1 MLHKLA
7 QSGLAA
13 QVRVDSAGTHGFHE
27 EAPPD
32 RRSQAH
38 AEKRGY
44 DLSKLRARR
53 VVMADFTAFD
63 LILAMDHDNIS
74 FLTAM
79 SPPAQR
85 GKLELLM
92 HYAPQYDAD
101 IVPDPYYGGAAGFE
115 HALDYIEGACD
126 GLLKSLAARLR
137 E

>member
-7 QSGLAA
+7 ESGLAGR
-13 QVRVDSAGTHGFHE
+13 VRVDSAGTHGYHE
-27 EAPPD
+27 DAPPD
-32 RRSQAH
+32 KRSQAH

-44 DLSKLRARR
+44 DLSRLRARP

-85 GKLELLM
+85 GKLELFM
-92 HYAPQYDAD
+92 HYAPQHDAD
-101 IVPDPYYGGAAGFE
+101 IVPDPYYGGAAGFA
-115 HALDYIEGACD
+115 HALDYIEDACD
-126 GLLKSLAARLR
+126 GLLKALTVRLS